1 MKKKDLTFFS
11 VFFRRNVPHEIK
23 KEWGDHVGNDLG
35 REIIPHTI
43 DPNVQFFVK
52 PLNQVGPST
61 VCSPGSSAATG
72 DATNVNQKIETPT
85 ATETLFERV
94 SAPFDLED
102 VVGDIIANAPVV
114 IDDSSNN
121 NGDSAFTNVPL
132 VQENFENP
140 IVSHNQVSG
149 PSTTTVDATDIMYDP
164 KKINSPTTEPEKL
177 HQVDNIN
184 DFDILQYRDSL
195 NESGQFDL
203 ENNFTDDMLYNAI
216 IDDVDPNFFNDF

>member
-1 MKKKDLTFFS
+1 M
-11 VFFRRNVPHEIK
+11 
-23 KEWGDHVGNDLG
+23 
-35 REIIPHTI
+35 
-43 DPNVQFFVK
+43 
-52 PLNQVGPST
+52 
-61 VCSPGSSAATG
+61 SAATG
-72 DATNVNQKIETPT
+72 EAPNVNNQKIETPN

-140 IVSHNQVSG
+140 IVSHNQVLDLKSV
-149 PSTTTVDATDIMYDP
+149 PSTTTVDGTAIIYNQ
-164 KKINSPTTEPEKL
+164 KEINSPTTEPEKL
-177 HQVDNIN
+177 NQVDNNN

>member
-1 MKKKDLTFFS
+1 M
-11 VFFRRNVPHEIK
+11 
-23 KEWGDHVGNDLG
+23 GNDLG
-35 REIIPHTI
+35 REIPHTI

-52 PLNQVGPST
+52 PLNQVAPST

-72 DATNVNQKIETPT
+72 DATNVNQKIETPN
-85 ATETLFERV
+85 ATETILERV

-102 VVGDIIANAPVV
+102 IVEDIIANAPVV

-149 PSTTTVDATDIMYDP
+149 PSTTTVDATTIMYDP
-164 KKINSPTTEPEKL
+164 KEINSPTTEPEKL
-177 HQVDNIN
+177 NQVDNIN

>member
-1 MKKKDLTFFS
+1 M
-11 VFFRRNVPHEIK
+11 
-23 KEWGDHVGNDLG
+23 GNDLG
-35 REIIPHTI
+35 REIPHTI
-43 DPNVQFFVK
+43 DPNVQFFVN
-52 PLNQVGPST
+52 PLNQVAPSAIRT
-61 VCSPGSSAATG
+61 SELSAATG
-72 DATNVNQKIETPT
+72 EAPNANNQKIETPN

-149 PSTTTVDATDIMYDP
+149 PSTTTVDATTIMYDP
-164 KKINSPTTEPEKL
+164 KEINSPTTEPEKL
-177 HQVDNIN
+177 NQVDNIN

-203 ENNFTDDMLYNAI
+203 ENNFTDDMLFNAI
-216 IDDVDPNFFNDF
+216 VDDVDPNFWNNL